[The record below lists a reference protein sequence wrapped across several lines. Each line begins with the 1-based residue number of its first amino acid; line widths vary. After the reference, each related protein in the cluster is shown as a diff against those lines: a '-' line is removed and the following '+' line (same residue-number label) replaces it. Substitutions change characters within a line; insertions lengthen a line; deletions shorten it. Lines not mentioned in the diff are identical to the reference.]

1 MTGLVAAM
9 LVVSPCA
16 AQQNPQQNPQQ
27 IPQQIP
33 SAESAA
39 LNIAA
44 NPKPITVYDFAAALN
59 DAKNNDPRI
68 AAAEQNIVAQNAAS
82 NIKKMSAWP
91 QISATAYIGYYDQ
104 RKFQQVPGYAIFN
117 GQRTPFGTRA
127 GVVTSFGLIRYANL
141 AANQEIINFGRR
153 QADEAISDS
162 QARMAQWQKKQV
174 MYQIISDVADNYIGC
189 ATANEVKKTKEYYLA
204 SLRGIYDEVKKKYD
218 LNTETITNLNLVAVN
233 YRDASNELLLQKQ
246 QVAVTCRKLLRLI
259 ADPSQDNTYYQKL
272 MDNLSLAS
280 IDNYQK
286 LIPDNFEDFKNTVWN
301 KNPDVAIAQ
310 ENLNISQKTK
320 ELSAANLLP
329 TVSWNAK
336 VDQLSTPNVQTP
348 DSLVTGGL
356 IRNDVVNL
364 TVNYQQNI
372 PQNIF
377 QLAASGH
384 NLAQQQYLTDY
395 QLQTITNQLLGLWQ
409 NYQAKKQSLPLVA
422 QSLRDQMT
430 MLTGAE
436 KQYRLGVIPLSAY
449 LQQRQ
454 EFLSTMIQYH
464 QLHQAQLA
472 TSLSLL
478 TYLEDWS

>member
-1 MTGLVAAM
+1 MTGLVTALMVGLFAA
-9 LVVSPCA
+9 SPCA

-27 IPQQIP
+27 IP
-33 SAESAA
+33 STESAP

-44 NPKPITVYDFAAALN
+44 NPKPITVYDFAAAVN

-68 AAAEQNIVAQNAAS
+68 AAAEQHIIAQNAAS

-91 QISATAYIGYYDQ
+91 QISAAAYVGYYDQ
-104 RKFQQVPGYAIFN
+104 RKYQQVANYITLL
-117 GQRTPFGTRA
+117 GQRVAFGSSP
-127 GVVTSFGLIRYANL
+127 GIVTTSGMIRNANIT
-141 AANQEIINFGRR
+141 ANQEIITFGRR

-162 QARMAQWQKKQV
+162 QARMAQWQKKQIMNQLV
-174 MYQIISDVADNYIGC
+174 SEVADNYIGC
-189 ATANEVKKTKEYYLA
+189 ATANDVKKTKEYYLA

-259 ADPSQDNTYYQKL
+259 ADPSQDNTQYQTL

-280 IDNYQK
+280 IDGYQK
-286 LIPDNFEDFKNTVWN
+286 LIPDNFEDLKNAVWS

-320 ELSAANLLP
+320 ELSTANLLP

-336 VDQLSTPNVQTP
+336 VEQLATPGVQSP
-348 DSLVTGGL
+348 NSLSAGAI
-356 IRNDVVNL
+356 IRNDVINL
-364 TVNYQQNI
+364 TVSYQQNI

-384 NLAQQQYLTDY
+384 NLAQQQYLTNY

-409 NYQAKKQSLPLVA
+409 NYQAKKQSLPLIA
-422 QSLRDQMT
+422 QSLRDQMI

-436 KQYRLGVIPLSAY
+436 KKYRLGVIPLSAY

-454 EFLSTMIQYH
+454 EFLSVMIQYH
-464 QLHQAQLA
+464 QLRQAQLV

-478 TYLEDWS
+478 TYLKDWS